1 MGVVSKLAKAAKDR
15 AKKEAERQARRRATD
30 PTLPADSDPEM
41 GADVLREGQ
50 VVKRGEG
57 KTDLLSAKERK
68 LRDEFFDLKPSA
80 RRAERVKGSESKF
93 APYFAAKRRLDR
105 QVREADD
112 FVPNDPSLRRQK
124 PAKPELRALGKKMNL
139 EDVKAKLLERGDAE
153 GMKDGGLTRKK
164 RKTAEAYKEYMKPS
178 AVKKRKKNVKTA
190 ASAKRKRI
198 TENIMSAAKGGMAG
212 KKPRNANIDYRKGG
226 MFYVGGTSA
235 KVTPINK
242 GKKK

>member
-1 MGVVSKLAKAAKDR
+1 MGIISKAAKAAKDR

-68 LRDEFFDLKPSA
+68 LRDDFFDLKP
-80 RRAERVKGSESKF
+80 RDRNAERAKGRESKF
-93 APYFAAKRRLDR
+93 APYFAAQRRLDR
-105 QVREADD
+105 QVRKADD
-112 FVPNDPSLRRQK
+112 FVPNDPSLRVQK
-124 PAKPELRALGKKMNL
+124 TTTDSPSNTVMIDGKRYKRGDTKDVEQARALAR
-139 EDVKAKLLERGDAE
+139 VKEKLLERPAAE
-153 GMKDGGLTRKK
+153 GMKKGGLTRKQTNRK
-164 RKTAEAYKEYMKPS
+164 RKST
-178 AVKKRKKNVKTA
+178 KRKNITA
-190 ASAKRKRI
+190 S
-198 TENIMSAAKGGMAG
+198 MSAARGGLMKTG
-212 KKPRNANIDYRKGG
+212 HKDYRKGG